1 MAKSK
6 YKEKEREKD
15 RPDRPER
22 PKAKNDAYVV
32 MLLITFF
39 AIVAGC
45 VMLYLD
51 NDQYGSKSPPKEV
64 IPALGELGGRPP
76 APEGKGS

>member
-1 MAKSK
+1 
-6 YKEKEREKD
+6 
-15 RPDRPER
+15 
-22 PKAKNDAYVV
+22 

-39 AIVAGC
+39 AILAGS

-64 IPALGELGGRPP
+64 VPALGELGGKAP
-76 APEGKGS
+76 APDGKGT

>member
-1 MAKSK
+1 MAKTK
-6 YKEKEREKD
+6 YKEREKD
-15 RPDRPER
+15 RADRPER
-22 PKAKNDAYVV
+22 PKAKNDAYVI

-39 AIVAGC
+39 AILAGC

-64 IPALGELGGRPP
+64 VPPLGELGGKGP